1 MSVGGQNLSCTHK
14 WPYVVCGEL
23 FHLDAIVQIHLA
35 AFEGFFLES
44 MGEQFLKELYHGF
57 LVEPSG
63 LCLVAIDGKDVVG
76 FAAGTTEPEGFFRR
90 LFRRRWHAF
99 IIAGAAS
106 LTLHPIRV
114 GKKFLSAVRYRG
126 ERPAGEPNAALLSS
140 IGVVPSGI
148 GRGIGR
154 MLISA
159 FCERAQLSGAST
171 VFLTTDRDRNDAVNQ
186 FYLLNG
192 FKLHS
197 SFLKERARWMNLYMR
212 SLSEEQSANQDE
224 QRKHRTRE

>member
-1 MSVGGQNLSCTHK
+1 MLVGEPNPPGIGSSPH
-14 WPYVVCGEL
+14 VVSATL
-23 FHLDAIVQIHLA
+23 LHTDVIVQIHLA

-44 MGEQFLKELYHGF
+44 MGKRFVKELYRGF
-57 LVEPSG
+57 LVESSG
-63 LCLVAIDGKDVVG
+63 ICLVAIERKDVVG
-76 FAAGTTEPEGFFRR
+76 FVAGTTEPEGFFRNLLR
-90 LFRRRWHAF
+90 LRWHSF
-99 IIAGAAS
+99 VLAGAAS

-114 GKKFLSAVRYRG
+114 GKKFLSALRYRG
-126 ERPAGEPNAALLSS
+126 ERPADVPNATLLSS
-140 IGVVPSGI
+140 IGVIPSGK
-148 GRGIGR
+148 GRGIGK

-197 SFLKERARWMNLYMR
+197 SFVKERDRWMNLYTR
-212 SLSEEQSANQDE
+212 SLSDTQLANQD
-224 QRKHRTRE
+224 KL

>member
-1 MSVGGQNLSCTHK
+1 VSIGEQNRSGIDSG
-14 WPYVVCGEL
+14 PRVVSANL

-44 MGEQFLKELYHGF
+44 MGKRFLKELYRGF

-63 LCLVAIDGKDVVG
+63 LCLVAIDKKDVVG
-76 FAAGTTEPEGFFRR
+76 FVAGTTEPEGFFRR
-90 LFRRRWHAF
+90 LLRRRWHTF
-99 IIAGAAS
+99 VLAGTAS

-114 GKKFLSAVRYRG
+114 GKKFLSALRYRG
-126 ERPAGEPNAALLSS
+126 ERPADVPNATLLSS

-148 GRGIGR
+148 GRGIGK

-197 SFLKERARWMNLYMR
+197 SFLKERARWMNLYTS
-212 SLSEEQSANQDE
+212 SLSDAQPANQGE
-224 QRKHRTRE
+224 L

>member
-1 MSVGGQNLSCTHK
+1 MSVGEENRSGTDSG
-14 WPYVVCGEL
+14 PYVVCAQL
-23 FHLDAIVQIHLA
+23 SHLDSIVQIHLA
-35 AFEGFFLES
+35 AFEGFFLETL
-44 MGEQFLKELYHGF
+44 GERFLKELYLGF

-63 LCLVAIDGKDVVG
+63 LCLVAIDRKDVVG
-76 FAAGTTEPEGFFRR
+76 FVAGTTEPEGFFRR
-90 LFRRRWHAF
+90 LLRRRWHAF
-99 IIAGAAS
+99 VLAGAAS

-114 GKKFLSAVRYRG
+114 GKKFLRALRYRG
-126 ERPAGEPNAALLSS
+126 ERPADVPNATLLNS

-148 GRGIGR
+148 GRGIGK

-197 SFLKERARWMNLYMR
+197 SFLKERARWMNLYTH
-212 SLSEEQSANQDE
+212 SLLDTQSANQGDL
-224 QRKHRTRE
+224 